1 MNTLK
6 KSVKLLAI
14 MEETY
19 TYELKIPKE
28 RIAVLIG
35 TKGKTKRRIEGDI
48 GIVLDVDSKEGD
60 VFLYGEDA
68 INLFN
73 AREVIKAIG
82 RGFNPDIA
90 MQLLKPDYMF
100 ESLRLNDYANSKA
113 NEIRLKGRIIGKE
126 GKARKNLEE
135 LTDTNIIVYGKTI
148 SFIGPVENIVI
159 AKKAIES
166 LLSGSRHATV
176 YKWLEQSHRKRK
188 RAEFGYLRREE

>member
-1 MNTLK
+1 
-6 KSVKLLAI
+6 

-176 YKWLEQSHRKRK
+176 YKWLEQSRRKRK
-188 RAEFGYLRREE
+188 RAEFRDLRREE